1 MAELHKY
8 ATSGIFYVPLLLAS
22 TQNFGSTSVI
32 TFASSD
38 VTIVKDGSTYRNLTN
53 TPTGVAMGSK
63 AVFKIVASASELTAK
78 KIAIQITDESVNPAI
93 QDQMIIIDTYG
104 ASSGQHIAFPADVTQ
119 IGGSTI
125 TFDNFEDW
133 HDGTGITDTGINLG
147 IMVSL
152 TSDVGGKVVGAVASV
167 TAAVTVGT
175 NNDKTGYALAT
186 TAQNDLSDKFWDEPV
201 AAHATTNQFG
211 GLIVDNLDDNVTSRM
226 SSTRSVL
233 GSTENA
239 RANVIQIGGST
250 VTFDNFE
257 DWHDG
262 TGVTDTGINLGQM
275 VSLSSDVGGKVVGAV
290 GSVTGSVGSVAGNV
304 DGSVDSVTDPV
315 TVGTNNDKTGYA
327 LASTAQDDIVDKFWN
342 EPVAGHASSSQ
353 FGGLIVTNLDGT
365 ITSRLGTT
373 VGVQFGTTA
382 QNFITDE
389 INDAIFVDTSSEST
403 GLGGSIANKIS
414 ASYERMYNHHQQDSS
429 TQVVMKSGS
438 TSDVK
443 FVMTVTN
450 SSGFQTVQEATTA

>member
-1 MAELHKY
+1 
-8 ATSGIFYVPLLLAS
+8 
-22 TQNFGSTSVI
+22 
-32 TFASSD
+32 
-38 VTIVKDGSTYRNLTN
+38 
-53 TPTGVAMGSK
+53 
-63 AVFKIVASASELTAK
+63 
-78 KIAIQITDESVNPAI
+78 
-93 QDQMIIIDTYG
+93 MIIIDTYG

-211 GLIVDNLDDNVTSRM
+211 GLIVDNLDDNVTSRV
-226 SSTRSVL
+226 SSTRSIF
-233 GSTENA
+233 GSTEIA
-239 RANVIQIGGST
+239 RANLIEVGGST

-262 TGVTDTGINLGQM
+262 TGITDTGINLGQM

-290 GSVTGSVGSVAGNV
+290 GSVAGNV
-304 DGSVDSVTDPV
+304 DGSVDSVTNPV

-327 LASTAQDDIVDKFWN
+327 LASTAQDDIVDKFWD

-353 FGGLIVTNLDGT
+353 FGGLIVTNLNGT
-365 ITSRLGTT
+365 ITSRLATT
-373 VGVQFGTTA
+373 VGVQFSTTA

-389 INDAIFVDTSSEST
+389 ISDAIFVDTSSEST
-403 GLGGSIANKIS
+403 GLGGSLGNKI
-414 ASYERMYNHHQQDSS
+414 AATYERFYNHVQQDSS

-438 TSDVK
+438 TVNVK
-443 FVMTVTN
+443 FVMTVTE
-450 SSGFQTVQEATTA
+450 STALQTKQQATTA